1 MKMFCCNTL
10 FGMGTYYHY
19 MGTYSMCKI
28 HKIYNIFLCILWVH
42 ILLTK
47 LYVPIYN
54 GINNKTL
61 LIFKEVIIMMNIYLT
76 NLGKYNEGQLI
87 GEWVELPVSKEE
99 LQKVFERIGINEEY
113 EEYFI
118 TDYECDFY
126 EVGEY
131 ENIDTLNGIA
141 ERIEELDEEEI
152 KIVKALMS
160 DLGYTLDEAIE
171 KVNSGDYRI
180 YSDCDSMTDIA
191 YQVVE
196 ECGYLNN
203 VPDTVARYFDYEA
216 FGRDLGIEGTFIF
229 LDDGSCL
236 EVIR

>member
-1 MKMFCCNTL
+1 MFCCDTL
-10 FGMGTYYHY
+10 FGMGTYYHH
-19 MGTYSMCKI
+19 MGTYSICKI
-28 HKIYNIFLCILWVH
+28 HKNCNIFLCILWVH

-54 GINNKTL
+54 IINNKTL

-141 ERIEELDEEEI
+141 ERIEELDEEEST
-152 KIVKALMS
+152 IVKALMS

>member
-1 MKMFCCNTL
+1 
-10 FGMGTYYHY
+10 
-19 MGTYSMCKI
+19 
-28 HKIYNIFLCILWVH
+28 
-42 ILLTK
+42 
-47 LYVPIYN
+47 
-54 GINNKTL
+54 
-61 LIFKEVIIMMNIYLT
+61 MNIYLT

-131 ENIDTLNGIA
+131 ENIDTLNDIA
-141 ERIEELDEEEI
+141 ERIEELDEEES

-160 DLGYTLDEAIE
+160 ECGYALNEAID

-180 YSDCDSMTDIA
+180 YSDCDSMTDI
-191 YQVVE
+191 
-196 ECGYLNN
+196 
-203 VPDTVARYFDYEA
+203 VARYFDYEA